1 MTQQTRAKS
10 GKPDREQIAAWL
22 SETHPVTDMQAHAW
36 SLFFHGLPW
45 KFIKPLT
52 QITVNAHHPHPKQ
65 VMVEAAKRST
75 DRSFVATSCR
85 HLKAWAQQP

>member
-1 MTQQTRAKS
+1 MPATRVKKS
-10 GKPDREQIAAWL
+10 DKPDRDTIKAWL
-22 SETHPVTDMQAHAW
+22 LEQQVSEPKAYAW

-65 VMVEAAKRST
+65 VMVEAAKAST
-75 DRSFVATSCR
+75 DRSFVATSRR
-85 HLKAWAQQP
+85 HLKTWAQQQ